1 MSHLLWGV
9 SLWYHGNSNSRYVD
23 KLHHPLRCGIV
34 VYLVDPRHL
43 FHSIPLDVCF
53 VSQLERCFYV
63 SFRKLILWS
72 LRWSIIVELP
82 LSSCLMKVSKAK
94 TSRSIGEMNRHL
106 REGQL
111 DHEDCVSFASP
122 LSSYL
127 MSWISGRDS
136 CLVGVSYHSPS
147 LDLVY
152 LCISIHASCL
162 NFMKL
167 WNGGW
172 SNPSTLKYK

>member
-1 MSHLLWGV
+1 MVPRVTFSEV
-9 SLWYHGNSNSRYVD
+9 SRYGIMATQILATLTTV
-23 KLHHPLRCGIV
+23 HHPLRCGIV
-34 VYLVDPRHL
+34 VYLVNPRHL

-72 LRWSIIVELP
+72 LRWSIIVELS

-94 TSRSIGEMNRHL
+94 TSRSIGEMNQHL

-111 DHEDCVSFASP
+111 DHEDRVSFVSP
-122 LSSYL
+122 LPTNL

-136 CLVGVSYHSPS
+136 CLVGVSCHSPR
-147 LDLVY
+147 LLLVLVASY
-152 LCISIHASCL
+152 SNHASCL
-162 NFMKL
+162 NF
-167 WNGGW
+167 WNLELRKVE
-172 SNPSTLKYK
+172 LK